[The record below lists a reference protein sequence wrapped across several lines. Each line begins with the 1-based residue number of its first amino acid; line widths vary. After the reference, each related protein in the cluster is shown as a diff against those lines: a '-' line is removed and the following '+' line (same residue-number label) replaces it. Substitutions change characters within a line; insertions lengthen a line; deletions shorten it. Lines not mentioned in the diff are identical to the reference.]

1 LAAIASAGP
10 FAGLA
15 AVAAAFP
22 VVCRVELATGATEA
36 ELAAELPTGADSCV
50 AVLAAASGAT
60 EMVLPPMA

>member
-1 LAAIASAGP
+1 
-10 FAGLA
+10 
-15 AVAAAFP
+15 VADAFP